1 MLCTFCGMENRPES
15 KFCGMCGVSLERRKV
30 ERRLGQ
36 GGVTL
41 RCQSCGHENELRHT
55 FCAWCGTRV
64 DRRVQER
71 RAGSPEQ
78 QPAVAMANA
87 QLPAPE
93 GAENKESELQPA
105 IANGELSAPEAPGK
119 KESELQPPLL
129 TPAQIQAPAQA
140 TEAPS
145 HPKPPPAI
153 FRSEPA
159 NTSSSSMRVPS
170 FLGLNDPPKNQGK
183 YLLEGEGSS
192 RGVLR
197 KLALVAILAALLG
210 WIFVPWHS
218 IFRASPR
225 SAAPPKTEPAA
236 TPSPQGQKQS
246 PASQN
251 TENPAAN
258 GAPDSSP
265 APVAP
270 NDASNSQSPGQ
281 SDESNSSST
290 AGADEISATDAVQNK
305 KAAALKKQKAAES
318 ALLAQRKPSAALL
331 RAQQYIEGKGVAQNC
346 EQGLLYLTAATREN
360 EAAAAAQMGA
370 LYASGQCVQQD
381 RVAAYRWLNTAHK
394 LDPGNARTKKDMDR
408 LRAEMS
414 PLERRQAGQ

>member
-1 MLCTFCGMENRPES
+1 
-15 KFCGMCGVSLERRKV
+15 
-30 ERRLGQ
+30 
-36 GGVTL
+36 
-41 RCQSCGHENELRHT
+41 
-55 FCAWCGTRV
+55 
-64 DRRVQER
+64 
-71 RAGSPEQ
+71 
-78 QPAVAMANA
+78 
-87 QLPAPE
+87 
-93 GAENKESELQPA
+93 
-105 IANGELSAPEAPGK
+105 
-119 KESELQPPLL
+119 
-129 TPAQIQAPAQA
+129 
-140 TEAPS
+140 
-145 HPKPPPAI
+145 
-153 FRSEPA
+153 
-159 NTSSSSMRVPS
+159 
-170 FLGLNDPPKNQGK
+170 LNDPPKNQGK

-236 TPSPQGQKQS
+236 TPSPQGQNQS
-246 PASQN
+246 PASSGTPVVTQDAQN
-251 TENPAAN
+251 AGNPAAN

-265 APVAP
+265 APPVAP